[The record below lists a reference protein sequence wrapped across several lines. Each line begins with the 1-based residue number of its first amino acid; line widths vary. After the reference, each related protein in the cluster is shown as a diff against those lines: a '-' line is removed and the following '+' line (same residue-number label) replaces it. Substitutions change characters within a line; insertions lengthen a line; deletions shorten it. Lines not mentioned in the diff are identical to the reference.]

1 MVFVSNP
8 NLPDK
13 PAGLALVGS
22 RISDSSVGILEGQG
36 VKTLLMPAHSFL
48 YDAVSSHPD
57 ILLHH
62 VSADT
67 IVYAPG
73 TDDDILE
80 ALKAYGFKLL
90 CGEKM
95 LSASY
100 PDDIAYN
107 VARVGKY
114 YFHNLKYTD
123 RLLMEL
129 LNQQGI
135 EPVHVEQGYSKC
147 SVLPVDEKSMI
158 TTDAGIA
165 KAAQRVGL
173 DVLLA
178 ECGSSIR
185 LPGLNYGFIGG
196 ACGLISKSTCAVNG
210 SLEKL
215 DGSEAIISFLS
226 KRQIRIVELCD
237 DFVTDVG
244 SIIPLM
250 CSNTAV

>member
-1 MVFVSNP
+1 MDFVSNP

-13 PAGLALVGS
+13 PVGLAVAGS
-22 RISDSSVGILEGQG
+22 CIGDSSVERLEGLG
-36 VKTLLMPAHSFL
+36 VKTLLMPPHSFL

-57 ILLHH
+57 MLLHH
-62 VSADT
+62 VGADI
-67 IVYAPG
+67 IVYAPE
-73 TDDDILE
+73 TDEGLLDKLR
-80 ALKAYGFKLL
+80 LNGFKLL
-90 CGEKM
+90 RGEKR
-95 LSASY
+95 LCARY
-100 PDDIAYN
+100 PDDVAYN

-114 YFHNLKYTD
+114 YFHNLKHTD
-123 RLLMEL
+123 RLLTEL
-129 LNQQGI
+129 LNRRGI

-147 SVLPVDEKSMI
+147 SVLTVDEQSLI

-165 KAAQRVGL
+165 KAAQKVGL

-178 ECGSSIR
+178 KCGSSIR

-196 ACGLISKSTCAVNG
+196 ACGLISKSICVVNG

-215 DGSEAIISFLS
+215 DDSQAIVSFLS
-226 KRQIRIVELCD
+226 KRQIRVIELSD

-250 CSNTAV
+250 SINTAT

>member
-1 MVFVSNP
+1 MSFVSNP

-13 PAGLALVGS
+13 AVGLAVVGS
-22 RISDSSVGILEGQG
+22 RISDSALARLEGLG
-36 VKTLLMPAHSFL
+36 VKALVMPAHSFL
-48 YDAVSSHPD
+48 YDAVATHPD
-57 ILLHH
+57 MLLHH
-62 VSADT
+62 LGGDT

-73 TDDDILE
+73 TDDGILDT
-80 ALKAYGFKLL
+80 LRAYGFKLL
-90 CGEKM
+90 CGEKT
-95 LSASY
+95 LSATY
-100 PDDIAYN
+100 PNDIAYN

-114 YFHNLKYTD
+114 YFHNLKHTD
-123 RLLMEL
+123 PLLKEL

-147 SVLPVDEKSMI
+147 SILPVDEQSMI

-165 KAAQRVGL
+165 KAARRAGL

-196 ACGLISKSTCAVNG
+196 ACGLISKSLCAVNG
-210 SLEKL
+210 SLKKL
-215 DGSEAIISFLS
+215 DGCEAVISFLS
-226 KRQIRIVELCD
+226 KRGVRAIELSD
-237 DFVTDVG
+237 DFVMDVG

-250 CSNTAV
+250 CS